1 MTPQKFSGLRKKG
14 FTLVELLIV
23 VAIIAI
29 LAAIAV
35 PMYGKYI
42 RKARTSEAITNLG
55 AISLY
60 EETFFSENDRYQTAG
75 PSPATVPKST
85 KPGGRLPFNTSISGW
100 TQLGR
105 AIPNDSKVYFQYEV
119 RAGQLN
125 SGLIDVTTNSLV
137 GYAATGV
144 APGGGSDCTNLAT
157 LSAESL
163 AIPKTAS
170 SNWFYATAVGDQN
183 SNKICSLFVK
193 VIDRTD
199 VAVIGNEIE

>member
-1 MTPQKFSGLRKKG
+1 MTPKTLSGLRKKG

-75 PSPATVPKST
+75 PSPATVPKSSN
-85 KPGGRLPFNTSISGW
+85 PGGRLPFDTSVSGW
-100 TQLGR
+100 IQLGR

-125 SGLIDVTTNSLV
+125 SAGVDVTTNSLV

-144 APGGGSDCTNLAT
+144 APGGTSCSPALAT
-157 LSAESL
+157 LSAQAL
-163 AIPKTAS
+163 VIPPTAS

-183 SNKICSLFVK
+183 SNGICSLFIK

-199 VAVIGNEIE
+199 VAIIGNEIE